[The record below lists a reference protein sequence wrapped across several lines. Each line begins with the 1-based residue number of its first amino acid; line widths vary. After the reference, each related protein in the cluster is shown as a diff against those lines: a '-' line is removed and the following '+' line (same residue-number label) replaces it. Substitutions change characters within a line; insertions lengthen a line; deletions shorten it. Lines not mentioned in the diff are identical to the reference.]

1 MRSLNKVMLIGN
13 LGSDPEIRHTP
24 SGQAVVNFR
33 LATNEVF
40 GGREGTERQER
51 TEWHRVIAW
60 GKLAEICNEY
70 LRKGRQVYIE
80 GRIQTRNW
88 QDPQGNQKYMTEIV
102 AQSMMMLGGRA
113 EGGSGSE
120 PSYAGSAGS
129 GSRRSNAQ
137 AGGPPPM
144 NQEPADAPESG
155 GDYFADEDTDLPF

>member
-40 GGREGTERQER
+40 GGRDGAERQER

-88 QDPQGNQKYMTEIV
+88 QDQQGNQKYMTEVV
-102 AQSMMMLGGRA
+102 ATTMMMLGGRGESGA
-113 EGGSGSE
+113 GSE
-120 PSYAGSAGS
+120 PSYAGS
-129 GSRRSNAQ
+129 GSRRSSSQSGA
-137 AGGPPPM
+137 PPM
-144 NQEPADAPESG
+144 NNEPTDAPESG
-155 GDYFADEDTDLPF
+155 SDFFADDDNDLPF